1 MSVIGRHW
9 QTLADIGGHW
19 RTLFVEFD
27 AIDTAGTTRQQLR
40 INADFRV
47 FGGSKRMVCRLQTVP
62 LEASNGDVPFPLPP
76 SPL

>member
-1 MSVIGRHW
+1 M
-9 QTLADIGGHW
+9 
-19 RTLFVEFD
+19 
-27 AIDTAGTTRQQLR
+27 AGTTRQQLR

-76 SPL
+76 SSLLP